1 VLLCKSC
8 GSYTYSNKAEKND
21 ETKMLSEKS
30 RALRNL
36 SKSQY
41 VSGGRDGISSRD
53 SLAGPIGVVGP

>member
-1 VLLCKSC
+1 
-8 GSYTYSNKAEKND
+8 
-21 ETKMLSEKS
+21 MLSEES

-41 VSGGRDGISSRD
+41 VSSERDGISSRD